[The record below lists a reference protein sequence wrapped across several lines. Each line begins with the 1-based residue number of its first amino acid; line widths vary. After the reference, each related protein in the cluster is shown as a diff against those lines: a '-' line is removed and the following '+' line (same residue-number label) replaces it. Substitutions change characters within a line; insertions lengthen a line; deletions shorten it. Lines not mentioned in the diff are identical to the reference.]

1 MPTTVSCG
9 RGIASSLTQVI
20 AERRSEK
27 YPKSGDTK
35 YLSSSMDIFFWLVIM
50 ANGNIIFLFVKTSV
64 LLGDNGWPACWLLVQ
79 KDSWQERTDR
89 GKQGVAFY
97 LYFTLYTL
105 YVTLVEISTVSPLV
119 TIPAFDLYHYYQLQK
134 VSQGHLTIQTYLRP

>member
-1 MPTTVSCG
+1 MQDLCEMEREGSGAEWGSRLARAQVVFKIVCLHCILHLFLVLYFCILYILYIHMVAIIFYFKHSIRMPTTVSCG

-64 LLGDNGWPACWLLVQ
+64 LLGDNG
-79 KDSWQERTDR
+79 
-89 GKQGVAFY
+89 
-97 LYFTLYTL
+97 
-105 YVTLVEISTVSPLV
+105 
-119 TIPAFDLYHYYQLQK
+119 
-134 VSQGHLTIQTYLRP
+134 